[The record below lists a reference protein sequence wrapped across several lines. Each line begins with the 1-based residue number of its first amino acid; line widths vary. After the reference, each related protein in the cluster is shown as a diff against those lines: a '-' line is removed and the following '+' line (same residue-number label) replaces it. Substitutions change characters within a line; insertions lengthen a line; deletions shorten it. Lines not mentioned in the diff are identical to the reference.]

1 MPLKKDKNKLR
12 RITFC
17 EAVREATLQA
27 MERDDSVLLLGLGVT
42 DPKGVFGTTL
52 GLKERFGKE
61 RVYDIPVSENAV
73 TGIAVGLAISGF
85 RPILSH
91 QRADFMLMSMDQI
104 INNSAK
110 WNYMF
115 GGQSSVPLVI
125 RTIIGRGW
133 GQGPQHS
140 QNFQAMFAQ
149 VPGLKVVS
157 PTTPY
162 QAKGLMAAAIEDP
175 DPIVFVEHRWLHGQV
190 GDVPENY
197 YSIPIGK
204 AQVMKPGQDL
214 TIVTSLDMTV
224 EALNIAEKLKSQNID
239 IEVVDLCSVKPLDE
253 ETILTSVNKTG
264 RLLVIDSSWKDFGVA
279 AQVTAFVAEKE
290 HGRLKCAIRR
300 MGLPDIPSPSTPALS
315 KNYYPRAK
323 DICLVVEDML
333 GKKLNLNVFEDEKLP
348 HDVPDPFFKG
358 PF

>member
-1 MPLKKDKNKLR
+1 MPATKDKNTR
-12 RITFC
+12 CITFA
-17 EAVREATLQA
+17 EAVREATLQS
-27 MERDDSVLLLGLGVT
+27 MERDDTILVMGLGAT
-42 DPKGVFGTTL
+42 DPTGVFGTTL
-52 GLKERFGKE
+52 GLKEQFGGE
-61 RVYDIPVSENAV
+61 RVYDIPCSENAV
-73 TGIAVGLAISGF
+73 TGVLVGLAISGF

-91 QRADFMLMSMDQI
+91 QRADFILMSMDQI

-115 GGQSSVPLVI
+115 GGQVPVPIVI

-162 QAKGLMAAAIEDP
+162 QAKGLMVAAIEDP
-175 DPIVFVEHRWLHGQV
+175 DPVIFVEHRWLHNQV
-190 GDVPENY
+190 GNVPTDY
-197 YSIPIGK
+197 YSMPIGK
-204 AQVMKPGQDL
+204 ASVLKSGADL
-214 TIVTSLDMTV
+214 TVVTSLDMTV
-224 EALNIAEKLKSQNID
+224 QTLNIAEKIRPQNID
-239 IEVVDLCSVKPLDE
+239 IEIIDLCSVKPLDE
-253 ETILTSVNKTG
+253 EAILTSVRKTG

-279 AQVTAFVAEKE
+279 SQVAALVAEK
-290 HGRLKCAIRR
+290 GNGFLKSVIRR

-315 KNYYPRAK
+315 KSYYPRTK
-323 DICLVVEDML
+323 DICEVIGSMLDIKIDMTLFEEDTL
-333 GKKLNLNVFEDEKLP
+333 S
-348 HDVPDPFFKG
+348 HDVPDSFFKG

>member
-1 MPLKKDKNKLR
+1 MQVKDNDKPR
-12 RITFC
+12 RITFA
-17 EAVREATLQA
+17 EAIREATVQA
-27 MERDDSVLLLGLGVT
+27 MEKDDTVLALGLGVT

-52 GLKERFGKE
+52 GLREQFGEERA
-61 RVYDIPVSENAV
+61 YDIPVSENAV
-73 TGIAVGLAISGF
+73 TGICVGLAISGF

-115 GGQSSVPLVI
+115 GGQTSVPLVI

-162 QAKGLMAAAIEDP
+162 QAKGLMIAAIEDR
-175 DPIVFVEHRWLHGQV
+175 DPVIFVEHRWLHSQI
-190 GDVPENY
+190 GDVPKGY

-204 AQVMKPGQDL
+204 AHVMKHGNDI
-214 TIVTSLDMTV
+214 TIVTSLDMAV
-224 EALNIAEKLKSQNID
+224 EALNIAERIKLQKID
-239 IEVVDLCSVKPLDE
+239 VEVIDLCTVKPLDE
-253 ETILTSVNKTG
+253 KTILDSVCKTG
-264 RLLVIDSSWKDFGVA
+264 HLLVIDSSWKDFGVA
-279 AQVTAFVAEKE
+279 SQVAAMVAEKGYE
-290 HGRLKCAIRR
+290 YLDGAIRR
-300 MGLPDIPSPSTPALS
+300 IGLPDIPSPSSPALS
-315 KNYYPRAK
+315 KGYYPRAK
-323 DICLVVEDML
+323 NICQMIEEMLSVKIDISA
-333 GKKLNLNVFEDEKLP
+333 FEEEMLP

>member
-1 MPLKKDKNKLR
+1 MPVKDNDRLR
-12 RITFC
+12 CITFA
-17 EAVREATLQA
+17 EAIREATVQA
-27 MERDDSVLLLGLGVT
+27 MEKDDTVLALGLGVT

-52 GLKERFGKE
+52 GLKERFGEE
-61 RVYDIPVSENAV
+61 RAYDIPVSENAV
-73 TGIAVGLAISGF
+73 TGICVGLAISGF

-104 INNSAK
+104 INNVAK

-115 GGQSSVPLVI
+115 GGQDSVPLVI

-175 DPIVFVEHRWLHGQV
+175 DPVIFVEHRWLHSQV
-190 GDVPENY
+190 GDVPEEY

-204 AQVMKPGQDL
+204 AHMMHEGEDL
-214 TIVTSLDMTV
+214 TVVTSLDMAV
-224 EALNIAEKLKSQNID
+224 EALKVAEKLKSQKID
-239 IEVVDLCSVKPLDE
+239 IEVVDLCTVKPLDE
-253 ETILTSVNKTG
+253 ETILNSVRKTG
-264 RLLVIDSSWKDFGVA
+264 RLLVIDSSWKDFGA
-279 AQVTAFVAEKE
+279 ASQVTALVAEKG
-290 HGRLKCAIRR
+290 HDHLKGAIRR
-300 MGLPDIPSPSTPALS
+300 LGLPDIPSPSTPALS
-315 KNYYPRAK
+315 KEYYPRAK
-323 DICLVVEDML
+323 DICLIIEEML
-333 GKKLNLNVFEDEKLP
+333 GKKINMSVFEKAKLP

>member
-1 MPLKKDKNKLR
+1 MPTRENNNFHS
-12 RITFC
+12 ITFS

-27 MERDDSVLLLGLGVT
+27 MEKDDSVLVLGLGVT

-73 TGIAVGLAISGF
+73 TGICVGLAISGF

-115 GGQSSVPLVI
+115 GGQNSVPLVI
-125 RTIIGRGW
+125 RMIIGRGW

-149 VPGLKVVS
+149 IPGLKVVS
-157 PTTPY
+157 PTTAY
-162 QAKGLMAAAIEDP
+162 QAKGLMVAAIENP
-175 DPIVFVEHRWLHGQV
+175 DPVMFVEHRWLHGQI
-190 GDVPENY
+190 GDVPKDY

-204 AQVMKPGQDL
+204 AHLMKLGKDL
-214 TIVTSLDMTV
+214 TIVTSLDMAI
-224 EALNIAEKLKSQNID
+224 ESLKIAEKLTSQNID
-239 IEVVDLCSVKPLDE
+239 IEVIDLCSIKPLDE
-253 ETILTSVNKTG
+253 ETIFESVSKTG

-279 AQVTAFVAEKE
+279 SQVSALVAEK
-290 HGRLKCAIRR
+290 GYDNLKSPIRR
-300 MGLPDIPSPSTPALS
+300 IGLPDIPSPSTPALS
-315 KNYYPRAK
+315 KEYYPRAK
-323 DICLVVEDML
+323 DICKMIENMLEIEIDMS
-333 GKKLNLNVFEDEKLP
+333 VFEEQQLP

>member
-1 MPLKKDKNKLR
+1 MLATRNDNNLH
-12 RITFC
+12 RITFA
-17 EAVREATLQA
+17 ETVREATTQA
-27 MERDDSVLLLGLGVT
+27 MERDDSILVLGLGAT

-52 GLKERFGKE
+52 GLKEQFGVE

-73 TGIAVGLAISGF
+73 TGVAIGLAISGF

-115 GGQSSVPLVI
+115 GGQVSVPLVI
-125 RTIIGRGW
+125 RTVVGRGW

-140 QNFQAMFAQ
+140 QNFQAMLAQ

-162 QAKGLMAAAIEDP
+162 QAKGLMVAAIEDP
-175 DPIVFVEHRWLHGQV
+175 DPVIFVEHRWLHGQV
-190 GDVPENY
+190 GDVPKDY

-204 AQVMKPGQDL
+204 AHVLRPGDDL
-214 TIVTSLDMTV
+214 TVVASMDMTV
-224 EALNIAEKLKSQNID
+224 EVLKVAERLRSQKIGL
-239 IEVVDLCSVKPLDE
+239 EVVDLCSVKPLDE
-253 ETILTSVNKTG
+253 ETILTSIRKTG
-264 RLLVIDSSWKDFGVA
+264 RLLVLDSSWMDFGVA
-279 AQVTAFVAEKE
+279 SQVAALAAEK
-290 HGRLKCAIRR
+290 GYDYLKGAIRR
-300 MGLPDIPSPSTPALS
+300 MGLPDTPAPSTPALS
-315 KNYYPRAK
+315 KDYYPRAK
-323 DICLVVEDML
+323 DICEVVEDML
-333 GKKLNLNVFEDEKLP
+333 GVKIDMSVFEKEKLP

>member
-1 MPLKKDKNKLR
+1 MPVEDNNSFHS
-12 RITFC
+12 ITFA
-17 EAVREATLQA
+17 EAVREATVQA
-27 MERDDSVLLLGLGVT
+27 MEKDDSVLALGLGVT

-52 GLKERFGKE
+52 GLKEQFGRE

-73 TGIAVGLAISGF
+73 TGICVGLAISGF

-110 WNYMF
+110 WSYMF

-125 RTIIGRGW
+125 RTIVGRGW

-149 VPGLKVVS
+149 IPGLKVVS

-162 QAKGLMAAAIEDP
+162 QAKGLMVAAIEDP
-175 DPIVFVEHRWLHGQV
+175 DPVMFIEHRWLHGQI
-190 GDVPENY
+190 GQVPKSY
-197 YSIPIGK
+197 FSIPIGK
-204 AQVMKPGQDL
+204 AHVMKNGKDL
-214 TIVTSLDMTV
+214 TIVTSLDMAI
-224 EALNIAEKLKSQNID
+224 EALKIAEKLKPLNVD
-239 IEVVDLCSVKPLDE
+239 IEIIDLCSVKPLDE
-253 ETILTSVNKTG
+253 KTILESVRKTG

-279 AQVTAFVAEKE
+279 SQVSALVAEK
-290 HGRLKCAIRR
+290 GYDNLKSSIRR
-300 MGLPDIPSPSTPALS
+300 IGLPDIPSPSTPALS
-315 KNYYPRAK
+315 KEYYPRAK
-323 DICLVVEDML
+323 DICEVIENMLEIVIDMGL
-333 GKKLNLNVFEDEKLP
+333 FKEEQFP
-348 HDVPDPFFKG
+348 HDVPNPFFKG